1 MIPFENASPVS
12 GRFSFITTG
21 AQMAQAQ
28 TLAGWITII
37 AEDRGLDERALAA
50 ATDLD
55 IEDVRAILDGV
66 VLMIPLSVLDQAL
79 RRLEGRRH

>member
-12 GRFSFITTG
+12 GRFSFITTA

-28 TLAGWITII
+28 TLAGWITVI
-37 AEDRGLDERALAA
+37 AEDRGLDDRALAVV
-50 ATDLD
+50 TDLD
-55 IEDVRAILDGV
+55 IEDVRAILGGV

-79 RRLEGRRH
+79 RRLEGRTH